1 MPKCLPIPELIERQ
15 SRNFRARAPK
25 SDGCW
30 EWTGNLSTTGYGRV
44 SLGGQVFLAHRV
56 AYFLAN
62 GECPTDL
69 LIRHTCHNHRCC
81 NPSHLISGSS
91 ADNSQ
96 DMVDHGRS
104 TRGEQNYASVLT
116 DKNVATIKTKL
127 ITPCQNQII
136 LLAREYEVCPSSIR
150 NIKSGKTWKHI
161 EVVGFNPTPP
171 ALCNRTPIPELTLKQ
186 LRNFWAR
193 VRKGV
198 GKDDC
203 WEWVGDHIKKGYGR
217 LRLGGRNFLAHR
229 VSFFLANGE
238 LPSDLIIRHTCNNPP
253 CCNPNHLKSGTC
265 ADNTRDRIVSGRSI
279 RGEQNCISVLTEEFV
294 TAIKIACKTPFPGQ
308 IKLLAKKYK
317 VHVNTIQ
324 TIKAGRSWA
333 HVRV

>member
-1 MPKCLPIPELIERQ
+1 MATILEAVPKCLPMPELIERQ

-69 LIRHTCHNHRCC
+69 LIRHTCHNRRCC

-96 DMVDHGRS
+96 DMVDH
-104 TRGEQNYASVLT
+104 
-116 DKNVATIKTKL
+116 
-127 ITPCQNQII
+127 
-136 LLAREYEVCPSSIR
+136 
-150 NIKSGKTWKHI
+150 
-161 EVVGFNPTPP
+161 
-171 ALCNRTPIPELTLKQ
+171 
-186 LRNFWAR
+186 
-193 VRKGV
+193 
-198 GKDDC
+198 
-203 WEWVGDHIKKGYGR
+203 
-217 LRLGGRNFLAHR
+217 
-229 VSFFLANGE
+229 
-238 LPSDLIIRHTCNNPP
+238 
-253 CCNPNHLKSGTC
+253 
-265 ADNTRDRIVSGRSI
+265 GRSI